1 VAEGHVEK
9 FFHQGRIGTLEHW
22 QKQLAGE
29 GITHLTLFL
38 TQAYCD
44 QGNIPLAEEMY
55 INASKLMAKA
65 SLKNHA
71 IRYELVGGNL
81 GKLKND
87 PKAVSKAVSRSEA
100 LISNR
105 TSKVLRAALLRLK
118 GWIAY
123 TVEKKFEL
131 AEEFFS
137 KAVALLESTDS
148 KYPLVGALQDLFLV
162 YITQGRV
169 HDANATGQR
178 AHAIEV
184 SLGAPMPLALSFN
197 NLGFQA
203 HLGGHYQDALELF
216 NEGLMNARRG
226 ASGYHESLILL
237 GQADIF
243 SDLNLALQA
252 AELYGQGLMVAT
264 EIDNIWLIRYGCLQ
278 TSVLHRRRG
287 SRALAKDWLARAIS
301 VGGAESPPPEVQI
314 QLSALEIPSRPD
326 HAASVLRANLDS
338 GGFEANQHALALL
351 FLGKAC
357 HVSGDMNAA
366 RQELDAALAF
376 AGANGMEQVLAGE
389 LAFDEELREF
399 MRVQL
404 RGNPTVSVILRRID
418 TMYAIAQQYQLGK
431 EDEYAPD
438 ILRFQALGKVEVINV
453 LSDSNELKPLA
464 REVLFFLVD
473 RGSVERDVLLETFW
487 PHYPPGRQVANLHT
501 AIYSLRRLLGKEMVR
516 HEGSVYSIMVESKIE
531 YDVQRFER
539 AAQVASGLPPGDP
552 RRMFALT
559 EAINSY
565 AGPFLPEFGSEWVV
579 ERRRELELRYLDLL
593 GEHAQEALVRDQPD
607 RALRTLR
614 QALDLDPLRDDT
626 NLRYLEALGRLGRR
640 SELVEHY
647 QSYSRLLSNELGLD
661 PPEPM
666 RELYARLIG

>member
-1 VAEGHVEK
+1 
-9 FFHQGRIGTLEHW
+9 
-22 QKQLAGE
+22 
-29 GITHLTLFL
+29 
-38 TQAYCD
+38 
-44 QGNIPLAEEMY
+44 M
-55 INASKLMAKA
+55 
-65 SLKNHA
+65 
-71 IRYELVGGNL
+71 
-81 GKLKND
+81 
-87 PKAVSKAVSRSEA
+87 
-100 LISNR
+100 
-105 TSKVLRAALLRLK
+105 
-118 GWIAY
+118 
-123 TVEKKFEL
+123 
-131 AEEFFS
+131 
-137 KAVALLESTDS
+137 
-148 KYPLVGALQDLFLV
+148 
-162 YITQGRV
+162 
-169 HDANATGQR
+169 
-178 AHAIEV
+178 
-184 SLGAPMPLALSFN
+184 
-197 NLGFQA
+197 
-203 HLGGHYQDALELF
+203 
-216 NEGLMNARRG
+216 
-226 ASGYHESLILL
+226 ILL
-237 GQADIF
+237 GQADVF

-252 AELYGQGLMVAT
+252 AELYGQGLMLAT
-264 EIDNIWLIRYGCLQ
+264 EIDNVWLIRYGCLQ

-287 SRALAKDWLARAIS
+287 SRALAKDWLARAIA

-314 QLSALEIPSRPD
+314 QLSALEIPSRPG
-326 HAASVLRANLDS
+326 HTAKLLRECLASAGL
-338 GGFEANQHALALL
+338 EAKQAALARLL
-351 FLGKAC
+351 IGKA
-357 HVSGDMNAA
+357 SLAAGDSHTA
-366 RQELDAALAF
+366 QTTLEDALAF

-399 MRVQL
+399 MRSQL
-404 RGNPTVSVILRRID
+404 KGDPTLSVILRRID
-418 TMYAIAQQYQLGK
+418 SMRAIAQQYEMAEENEGS
-431 EDEYAPD
+431 PD
-438 ILRFQALGKVEVINV
+438 IIRFQALGKAEVINT

-464 REVLFFLVD
+464 REVLFILVD
-473 RGSVERDVLLETFW
+473 RGSIERDVLLETFW

-501 AIYSLRRLLGKEMVR
+501 AIYSLRRLLGKEAIE
-516 HEGSVYSIMVESKIE
+516 HEGSAYTITSGSKIE

-539 AAQVASGLPPGDP
+539 AAQVATGLPLGDP